1 VQSLCFLV
9 AESETLEEREAR
21 RASVGRSS
29 GETYLDTLRALVP
42 AATLD
47 LIRPAEDG
55 AAIPDGEALGGYDA
69 VFLTGS
75 PLHLYEDSPEV
86 RRQLDF
92 MRAVFVAGT
101 PAFGSCAGLQVATA
115 AAGGTVRA
123 NQRGYEAGFARRITR
138 TAAGQGHPLLA
149 GRPEA
154 YDAPAVHSD
163 EVERLP
169 DGAVALAGNRVTA
182 VQAAEIRYGNGVF
195 WGVQY
200 HPELPLSDVA
210 AALRRQS
217 DELMKAGFARDE
229 GEVEAYAARVEAL
242 HNDPK
247 RRDAAWQ
254 LGLDAQVADPALRS
268 IELRN
273 FIDHLVRPT
282 RAQRGRG

>member
-1 VQSLCFLV
+1 
-9 AESETLEEREAR
+9 
-21 RASVGRSS
+21 
-29 GETYLDTLRALVP
+29 
-42 AATLD
+42 
-47 LIRPAEDG
+47 
-55 AAIPDGEALGGYDA
+55 
-69 VFLTGS
+69 
-75 PLHLYEDSPEV
+75 V

-101 PAFGSCAGLQVATA
+101 PAFGSCAGLQVATV
-115 AAGGTVRA
+115 AAGGTVRP

-149 GRPEA
+149 GRPEV

-217 DELMKAGFARDE
+217 DELMKAGFARNE

-242 HNDPK
+242 HDYPK

-273 FIDHLVRPT
+273 FIDHLVRST
-282 RAQRGRG
+282 QAQRGRG